1 MVAAFHGGLQSGEG
15 GRGSGNTSALQ
26 SGGKGLQRLAQ
37 RAVRGGCSGGGLREI
52 LLEGG
57 KGRLGGGG
65 IPLLKCG
72 LNRFHILHQRVG
84 GVLRRRGGGGRNAGD
99 AHFLE
104 SVD

>member
-1 MVAAFHGGLQSGEG
+1 
-15 GRGSGNTSALQ
+15 
-26 SGGKGLQRLAQ
+26 
-37 RAVRGGCSGGGLREI
+37 
-52 LLEGG
+52 
-57 KGRLGGGG
+57 
-65 IPLLKCG
+65 